1 MNFFFVIRHIIFTIN
16 LCTLCLISY
25 QKARFFTYIPQ
36 GATHTYRTM
45 NAYVCEIMA
54 ERSRIPPQK
63 TRTFF
68 QKIKSFSEKITA
80 F

>member
-1 MNFFFVIRHIIFTIN
+1 MKRPAHGAFNGKGGSSSSSFAK
-16 LCTLCLISY
+16 LCGGSFRVGSGIS
-25 QKARFFTYIPQ
+25 
-36 GATHTYRTM
+36 
-45 NAYVCEIMA
+45 
-54 ERSRIPPQK
+54 PQK